1 MELKLPL
8 VEARVLQGRINQWI
22 APAPPTGRAQRAL
35 PIHTALTGFLMLDVQ
50 LLVQQE
56 ITRQWLARVLQTE
69 NAQRARLGRTALL
82 EFVPLALQI
91 QILQVVQALYR
102 HARATL
108 DTTALVRV
116 QAALFA
122 LLE

>member
-1 MELKLPL
+1 
-8 VEARVLQGRINQWI
+8 
-22 APAPPTGRAQRAL
+22 
-35 PIHTALTGFLMLDVQ
+35 MLDVQ

-56 ITRQWLARVLQTE
+56 ITRQWLARALQTE

-108 DTTALVRV
+108 DTTALARV
-116 QAALFA
+116 
-122 LLE
+122 